1 MEKFIKIHPMDNVAV
16 ALIPLPAK
24 TTVSINGQEILLL
37 EDIPQGHKFALSDL
51 GSGDPV
57 IKYGHPIGLTKESV
71 RTGSWIHVHNM
82 KTALGDLLTYTYN
95 RQATP
100 FLPPKDGSFKDIKE
114 KTDGLAYEMKSGSF
128 PQ

>member
-1 MEKFIKIHPMDNVAV
+1 MKEFIRIRLADTVAV
-16 ALIPLPAK
+16 ALKPLKAGSVIQLSEG
-24 TTVSINGQEILLL
+24 TVTLQ

-100 FLPPKDGSFKDIKE
+100 LSPTEGRFF
-114 KTDGLAYEMKSGSF
+114 
-128 PQ
+128 Q